1 MNMYRKRK
9 DGAGM
14 TDLKDIRLFL
24 LDMDGTLYLGDNVI
38 DGAVEFIELLE
49 KQGKKYIYLTNNS
62 SRAGADYVGRLR
74 GLGFP
79 CEKENV
85 FTSGMASAM
94 YILERYPGKKVY
106 VMGTKALEAEIGSYG
121 IPLSRDADVVLVG
134 FDRELTY
141 EKLDHACRLIR
152 GGAPFIACNPDW
164 VCPLE
169 GGDSLP
175 DCGSIC
181 ACITAAT
188 GVKPFYIGKPRGEM
202 AELCAKAAGVDISLT
217 AAVGDRL
224 YTDIA
229 CAVNAGA
236 ASVCVLSG
244 ETNMETIMASDIK
257 PDHIFPS
264 VKELAEA
271 IG

>member
-1 MNMYRKRK
+1 MK
-9 DGAGM
+9 
-14 TDLKDIRLFL
+14 DLKDIKLFL
-24 LDMDGTLYLGDNVI
+24 LDMDGTLYLGDRVI
-38 DGAVEFIELLE
+38 DGAREFIDLLE

-62 SRAGADYVGRLR
+62 SRAGADYITRLR

-94 YILERYPGKKVY
+94 YILAEYPGKKVY
-106 VMGTKALEAEIGSYG
+106 VMGTEALCREIESYS
-121 IPLSRDADVVLVG
+121 IDVSRDADVVLVG

-164 VCPLE
+164 VCPLD

-188 GVKPFYIGKPRGEM
+188 GVSPLFIGKPRGAM
-202 AELCAKAAGVDISLT
+202 AELCAEAAGVDVKST

-224 YTDIA
+224 YTDVA
-229 CAVNAGA
+229 CALNAGA
-236 ASVCVLSG
+236 TGICVLSG
-244 ETNMETIMASDIK
+244 ETDMKIIEASDVK
-257 PDHIFPS
+257 PDYIFDS

-271 IG
+271 IK